1 MKKYS
6 EIAKAAYLAED
17 PNYSNG
23 LWAALYD
30 TLGAELQAA
39 YYYYT
44 KVKVTGNAALRPTY
58 NGPRP
63 LAELWLTAYNEPEWE
78 RQDVYFDRAAEAV
91 LRVAGGDEEAVAIF
105 FATMY
110 AEVEGEAGAKGFIL
124 A

>member
-44 KVKVTGNAALRPTY
+44 KVKVTGNASLRPHY

-63 LAELWLTAYNEPEWE
+63 LAEIWLRAYNNENEDLMDDYWD
-78 RQDVYFDRAAEAV
+78 QAADAIIRAAH
-91 LRVAGGDEEAVAIF
+91 GNEEAYSVFSGA
-105 FATMY
+105 MY

-124 A
+124 D

>member
-1 MKKYS
+1 M
-6 EIAKAAYLAED
+6 
-17 PNYSNG
+17 
-23 LWAALYD
+23 
-30 TLGAELQAA
+30 
-39 YYYYT
+39 
-44 KVKVTGNAALRPTY
+44 KVTGNAALRPTY

>member
-63 LAELWLTAYNEPEWE
+63 LAEIWLRAYNEENEDLMDDYWD
-78 RQDVYFDRAAEAV
+78 QAAEAV
-91 LRVAGGDEEAVAIF
+91 LRAAHGNTEAITVF
-105 FATMY
+105 FGTMY
-110 AEVEGEAGAKGFIL
+110 AEVEGEVGAKDFIL
-124 A
+124 D